1 MTLISFLYNQYLN
14 EILLAFA
21 ISFLLSVLF
30 ISVIPKITNLGID
43 SFNGIQK
50 IHQINSLRLG
60 GSVIFFSF
68 FFTLYINFNNGKTI
82 ILLLSISP
90 IFLLGIIEDLT
101 LSVSAKSR
109 LYASFLTSTML
120 VFFTDTKVDDLDILW
135 ANKILLIPMF
145 GFMFTVVG
153 LTATSNAFNFL
164 DGLNGLASGVAL
176 VALAIFIYYCF
187 SNEKTDLMIICIIL
201 FSSIIGFWFV
211 NICTGK
217 LFLGDSG
224 AYLIGVLIAWIG
236 VNLTLENS
244 NISSWAI
251 FFYIS
256 GHRIDLHVLEDFT

>member
-1 MTLISFLYNQYLN
+1 
-14 EILLAFA
+14 
-21 ISFLLSVLF
+21 
-30 ISVIPKITNLGID
+30 
-43 SFNGIQK
+43 
-50 IHQINSLRLG
+50 
-60 GSVIFFSF
+60 
-68 FFTLYINFNNGKTI
+68 
-82 ILLLSISP
+82 
-90 IFLLGIIEDLT
+90 
-101 LSVSAKSR
+101 
-109 LYASFLTSTML
+109 ML

-251 FFYIS
+251 FLIIIYPATELIFTCIRRILHKKSPFEPDNFHLHSMIYKICIIKFGKQKPILVNSFCGISCYFRIFFFIFSSIRLKHFFEIILLIGLFILVYAFFYKIFLTT
-256 GHRIDLHVLEDFT
+256 RWINKFFKAAL